1 VYHVEGWLEYAD
13 HNLVKNLVNCSIP
26 LLRAGGDHEKII
38 LSPLPRYMKP
48 CCREKGHVSN
58 RKEADYFA
66 KMGDDMRDIKDSIK
80 DLVYGKKI
88 RAFKVLEPM
97 TLLEEE
103 EGDLV
108 TATKLKE
115 YFSEDPV
122 HLSSDG
128 YHDILQCLL
137 NQILEGTF
145 TRPQTPKQKS
155 SGIPARDQSKLRGA
169 WVNQDDTVAHRNYS
183 DSRNRARGQFGG
195 GGSRGSS
202 GGWKR
207 DAGGNYGRGGG
218 GTSGGARGGARGGV
232 RGGGSKSWKSGWRG
246 KNRSYPY

>member
-1 VYHVEGWLEYAD
+1 
-13 HNLVKNLVNCSIP
+13 
-26 LLRAGGDHEKII
+26 
-38 LSPLPRYMKP
+38 MKP

-66 KMGDDMRDIKDSIK
+66 KMGDAMRDIKDSIK

-122 HLSSDG
+122 HLSADG
-128 YHDILQCLL
+128 YHDMLQCLL

-145 TRPQTPKQKS
+145 TRAQTMKQKS
-155 SGIPARDQSKLRGA
+155 SGGPARDQSKLRGA

-183 DSRNRARGQFGG
+183 DSHNRARGQFRGG
-195 GGSRGSS
+195 GNRGSA
-202 GGWKR
+202 GGWKKSEAWKK
-207 DAGGNYGRGGG
+207 DAGGNFGRGGGRGGWKKDAGGNFGRGGGRGGG
-218 GTSGGARGGARGGV
+218 GAF
-232 RGGGSKSWKSGWRG
+232 GWRG